1 MKEGVENLEIG
12 EKRASFLV
20 SGDIK
25 APKETYRILG
35 FWLTYL
41 ITIILIVISFTFLT
55 LGIIDIVVYGKFNIH
70 DFLAPVALMIIACVI
85 TYYFP
90 FYSSITVDFA
100 NREVICRKYKL
111 FFFVKKIVKID
122 TRNVEK
128 VYTEKNLTEGYG
140 NDESNPIYTFNL
152 VFQMNNGDKI
162 LGLEGEVDNDNEMIK
177 VGFFMSKFFPGF
189 LEQKGDNPEL
199 IPKAKKD
206 KRNNKKNDKK
216 NDNIIDNKIDD
227 NNAIND
233 INYDDDINTTLKIEN

>member
-1 MKEGVENLEIG
+1 MEGVENLEIG
-12 EKRASFLV
+12 EKSRSFLV

-41 ITIILIVISFTFLT
+41 ITIVLIVIAFTFLT
-55 LGIIDIVVYGKFNIH
+55 LGIIDIVHGKFSIH
-70 DFLAPVALMIIACVI
+70 DFLAPIVLIIIACII

-90 FYSSITVDFA
+90 FYSSVTVDFS

-111 FFFVKKIVKID
+111 FFFIKKIVKID

-140 NDESNPIYTFNL
+140 NDESNPINTFNL
-152 VFQMNNGDKI
+152 VFQMNNGEKI

-189 LEQKGDNPEL
+189 MEQGGANPVL
-199 IPKAKKD
+199 SPNSK
-206 KRNNKKNDKK
+206 NKTKNDIK
-216 NDNIIDNKIDD
+216 NDTE
-227 NNAIND
+227 NAIND
-233 INYDDDINTTLKIEN
+233 NDIDIDTNLRIEN